1 MANLNRFLQAQDD
14 FNTYRQ
20 ALQEMKAGR
29 KTSHWVWFIFPQLK
43 GLGRSYN
50 SNYYGIE
57 SLKEAEDY
65 LTDPVLEKRL
75 REITSAVL
83 SHRGDDI
90 EVIMGGRI
98 DAMKFRSSMT
108 LFDAVCP
115 GDIFSEALE
124 EFFHGMRD
132 SRTAGRL
139 INTLDG
145 NGSCSPFFKK

>member
-14 FNTYRQ
+14 FDTYRQ

-43 GLGRSYN
+43 GLGRSYQ

-65 LTDPVLEKRL
+65 LADPVLGKRL

-90 EVIMGGRI
+90 NVIMGGKT
-98 DAMKFRSSMT
+98 DAMKFRSSRR
-108 LFDAVCP
+108 
-115 GDIFSEALE
+115 SS
-124 EFFHGMRD
+124 MRSVPETSFPKR
-132 SRTAGRL
+132 SRNSSAECG
-139 INTLDG
+139 I
-145 NGSCSPFFKK
+145 P